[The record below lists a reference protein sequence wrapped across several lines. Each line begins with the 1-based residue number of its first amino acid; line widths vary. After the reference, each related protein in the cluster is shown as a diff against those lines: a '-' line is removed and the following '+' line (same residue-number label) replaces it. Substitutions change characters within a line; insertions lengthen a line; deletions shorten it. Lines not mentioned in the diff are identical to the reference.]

1 MTQSKEEEF
10 LQDASI
16 SHILPPPLTSP
27 WGGGSCNLQLLV
39 SLPYRCYHPNLIKIG
54 PVVLE
59 KKMLMSIHASI
70 VTDDD
75 GRQPI
80 AKSRNEI
87 KYMIFIFK
95 KDSNYCL
102 N

>member
-1 MTQSKEEEF
+1 MTQSKEEF

-16 SHILPPPLTSP
+16 SHILTPPPLP
-27 WGGGSCNLQLLV
+27 PLGLGVMQFKLLV
-39 SLPYRCYHPNLIKIG
+39 SLPYRCYNPNLIKIG

-59 KKMLMSIHASI
+59 KKMLMSMHASI

-80 AKSRNEI
+80 AKTRNEI

-95 KDSNYCL
+95 KETNYCL